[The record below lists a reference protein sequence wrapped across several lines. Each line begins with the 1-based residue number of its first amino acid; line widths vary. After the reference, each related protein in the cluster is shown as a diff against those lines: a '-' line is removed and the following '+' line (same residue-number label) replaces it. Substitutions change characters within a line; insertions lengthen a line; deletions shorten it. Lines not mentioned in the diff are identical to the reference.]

1 MHKYIAYLTRNG
13 DRIDQADVDISI
25 KEDSDGNYTF
35 AINTVLLLLVKDDVL
50 QLHIEPVDG
59 APEIIVKRVTMN
71 IGKKETHI

>member
-50 QLHIEPVDG
+50 QLHIEPVDD